1 MNRNNLVIA
10 VDGYSSSGKS
20 TMARQLAKR
29 LGYRY
34 IDSGAMYRAVTLYAL
49 RNGLIADDG
58 CPDVEALAR
67 TIDSINIDFSV
78 MPDGSQHTLLNG
90 EDVESLI
97 RSIEVSSHV
106 SAVATIPAVR
116 TALVRMQQ
124 SFGTQGGIVMDGR
137 DIGTT
142 VFPNADIKF
151 FVNASAET
159 RAMRRFEEL
168 RAKGDTSTTYEK
180 VLDNI
185 RTRDYTD
192 TTRAESPLR
201 KADDAIVLDN
211 STMTI
216 DEQNKWLDNQV
227 ARKIAESR

>member
-1 MNRNNLVIA
+1 
-10 VDGYSSSGKS
+10 
-20 TMARQLAKR
+20 MARQLAKR

-34 IDSGAMYRAVTLYAL
+34 IDSGAMYRGVTLYAL
-49 RNGLIADDG
+49 RHGLIDATGKPDDRAIADSIAD
-58 CPDVEALAR
+58 
-67 TIDSINIDFSV
+67 INIDFSV
-78 MPDGSQHTLLNG
+78 MPDGTQHTLLNG

-97 RSIEVSSHV
+97 RAIEVSSHV
-106 SAVATIPAVR
+106 SAVAAIPAVR
-116 TALVRMQQ
+116 SALVRMQQ

-151 FVNASAET
+151 FVDASAET
-159 RAMRRFEEL
+159 RARRRFEEL
-168 RAKGDTSTTYEK
+168 RTKGDTSTTYDQ
-180 VLDNI
+180 VLENI
-185 RTRDYTD
+185 RARDYND

-216 DEQNKWLDNQV
+216 DEQNKWLDDQV
-227 ARKIAESR
+227 ACKISEM

>member
-1 MNRNNLVIA
+1 
-10 VDGYSSSGKS
+10 
-20 TMARQLAKR
+20 MARQLAKR

-34 IDSGAMYRAVTLYAL
+34 IDSGAMYRGVTLYAL
-49 RNGLIADDG
+49 RHGLIDATGKPDDRAIADSIAD
-58 CPDVEALAR
+58 
-67 TIDSINIDFSV
+67 INIDFSV
-78 MPDGSQHTLLNG
+78 MPDGTQHTLLNG

-97 RSIEVSSHV
+97 RAIEVSSRV
-106 SAVATIPAVR
+106 SAVAAIPAVR
-116 TALVRMQQ
+116 SALVRMQQ

-151 FVNASAET
+151 FVDASAET
-159 RAMRRFEEL
+159 RARRRFEEL
-168 RAKGDTSTTYEK
+168 RTKGDTSTTYDQ
-180 VLDNI
+180 VLENI
-185 RTRDYTD
+185 RARDYND

-216 DEQNKWLDNQV
+216 DEQNKWLDDQV
-227 ARKIAESR
+227 ARKISEM

>member
-1 MNRNNLVIA
+1 MDNKKLVIA

-49 RNGLIADDG
+49 RHGLIDNDSN
-58 CPDVEALAR
+58 PDTQAIAKA
-67 TIDSINIDFSV
+67 IDAIKIDFSV
-78 MPDGSQHTLLNG
+78 MPDGAQHTLLNG
-90 EDVESLI
+90 EDVESMI

-106 SAVATIPAVR
+106 SAVAAIPAVR
-116 TALVRMQQ
+116 TALVHMQQ

-142 VFPNADIKF
+142 VFPHADIKF

-159 RAMRRFEEL
+159 RARRRFEEL
-168 RAKGDTSTTYEK
+168 KAKGDTSTTYEQ
-180 VLDNI
+180 VLENI
-185 RTRDYTD
+185 RARDYND
-192 TTRAESPLR
+192 TTRTESPLR
-201 KADDAIVLDN
+201 KADDAILLDN

-216 DEQNKWLDNQV
+216 DEQNKWLDSQV
-227 ARKIAESR
+227 AHKIAEP